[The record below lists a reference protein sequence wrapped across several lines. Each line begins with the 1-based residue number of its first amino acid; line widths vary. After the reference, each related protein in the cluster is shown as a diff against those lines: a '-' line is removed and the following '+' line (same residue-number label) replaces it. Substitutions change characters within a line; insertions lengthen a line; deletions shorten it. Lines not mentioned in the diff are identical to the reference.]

1 MQRQAWI
8 YLLRI
13 STIPFS
19 NLEMRL
25 FFRIFRLI
33 FFSLF
38 KLQKCITNRLHIYIH
53 KYIYACY
60 IQLLSFQTLQTRKI
74 LEKETYFHYFL
85 ERVQQ
90 LLHSCAA
97 LNFLTFPKIFKLSEL
112 FRSLFS
118 PNKQI
123 YPGLKR
129 CKGCQKMGKSVRNK
143 KYTFQ

>member
-38 KLQKCITNRLHIYIH
+38 KLQKCITNRLSICIHVIYS
-53 KYIYACY
+53 YR
-60 IQLLSFQTLQTRKI
+60 TRAI
-74 LEKETYFHYFL
+74 ITRSRFET
-85 ERVQQ
+85 
-90 LLHSCAA
+90 A
-97 LNFLTFPKIFKLSEL
+97 LDYKPRIFKVKKVSLYYKPLCNINRGLYNYQKLKYSNSML
-112 FRSLFS
+112 PKKFFPFRSICS
-118 PNKQI
+118 I
-123 YPGLKR
+123 Y
-129 CKGCQKMGKSVRNK
+129 S
-143 KYTFQ
+143 TFLLCA